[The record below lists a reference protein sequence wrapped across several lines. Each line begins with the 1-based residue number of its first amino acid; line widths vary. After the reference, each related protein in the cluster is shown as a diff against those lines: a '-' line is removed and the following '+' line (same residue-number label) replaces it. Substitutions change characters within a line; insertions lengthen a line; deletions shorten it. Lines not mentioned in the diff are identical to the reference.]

1 MCMLVN
7 RAPQSSLASFS
18 LRELDVIYEVFQKSA
33 PSSKPA
39 AVLLVSISQDIS
51 MHHSFYV
58 QDSVTKVWKKGHD
71 AVDHP
76 HYDDQ
81 SSLSRA
87 ELDRL
92 GGGKTHL
99 ISQASPSPSSASPPS
114 VHSSPS
120 DAESS
125 RSSHP
130 CSQYTCDWQGGNSAF
145 DIHPRIMQDMRVF
158 DQYQQPSFAASGSA
172 DSPESFYQAMSDVQ
186 FSGPDVYG
194 AEVYSG
200 HPQVL
205 NTFHPA
211 QPHNAPYGVPE
222 APVLDAAWQSFV
234 EQLGF

>member
-1 MCMLVN
+1 MLVN
-7 RAPQSSLASFS
+7 RAPQSSIASFS
-18 LRELDVIYEVFQKSA
+18 LRELDVVYEVFQKSA
-33 PSSKPA
+33 PNSKPA
-39 AVLLVSISQDIS
+39 AVLLVSIPLDIPCAT
-51 MHHSFYV
+51 HSGA

-71 AVDHP
+71 AVDRP

-99 ISQASPSPSSASPPS
+99 ISQASPTPSSATPPS

-120 DAESS
+120 EAESCRRAS
-125 RSSHP
+125 E
-130 CSQYTCDWQGGNSAF
+130 F

-158 DQYQQPSFAASGSA
+158 DQFEQPLFMANGSA
-172 DSPESFYQAMSDVQ
+172 DSSESFYQEMSDVQ
-186 FSGPDVYG
+186 FSGSSIYG

-211 QPHNAPYGVPE
+211 QPYGASYGVPE
-222 APVLDAAWQSFV
+222 APVLDAAWHNFV